1 MAEKISFPEPDEV
14 LTEKPSL
21 KKYLRYLLFFGP
33 GAIIASA
40 TIGQGQLILG
50 PQIGA
55 WAGFNLLWII
65 SLSIGS
71 YILAYVAAR
80 FTLLS
85 GINMVDLFAVKTK
98 KGFLNW
104 VFIIIIVVFLPFFA
118 AAIITTLGKS
128 LEWIFGFGNY
138 LAWGIAF
145 SIIALAMVL
154 AGRYKVV
161 EHTQAFFVA
170 VLAVGAIA
178 SIIAVKPDILQIFP
192 HFFVIDIPEYP
203 AWVPQN
209 VKATPVPLIMLGYMG
224 TLTITIITFVGY
236 SGWLKVKR
244 WGIFKGKEDPEKFSR
259 SVFELFERE
268 GKINYLPDDKNEIK
282 KARLLLKPSLV
293 DLSIAFVVVAVV
305 SSAYMLAGTYLL
317 GPKHVLPSD
326 VNLIKE
332 QAVIFSSIAEWLVP
346 LYKISVFFALFGTI
360 YAGFE
365 AASRMLYETMGA
377 VVPKIRNV
385 QYKKFMVILS
395 AYLLGVGIPLALS
408 GISIILML
416 SITLL
421 FIGVVGVI
429 IYGTGAVYFS
439 QKILPP
445 EYKMGKVGT
454 TIAILSIL
462 FLAFPLLLLL
472 FI

>member
-1 MAEKISFPEPDEV
+1 MADKISFPEPDEV

-21 KKYLRYLLFFGP
+21 RKYLRYLLFFGP

-55 WAGFNLLWII
+55 WAGFGLLWII
-65 SLSIGS
+65 TLSLGS

-85 GINMVDLFAVKTK
+85 GINMVDMFAVKTR

-104 VFIIIIVVFLPFFA
+104 VFIIIIIVFVPLFA

-138 LAWGIAF
+138 LVWGISF
-145 SIIALAMVL
+145 SLLALALVIL
-154 AGRYKVV
+154 GRYRIV

-170 VLAVGAIA
+170 VLAVGAVA
-178 SIIAVKPDILQIFP
+178 SIIAVKPDILQILP
-192 HFFVIDIPEYP
+192 HFFTVGDIPHYP
-203 AWVPQN
+203 GWVPEN
-209 VKATPVPLIMLGYMG
+209 VKSTPESLIMLGYMG
-224 TLTITIITFVGY
+224 TLTITIIMLVGY

-244 WGIFKGKEDPEKFSR
+244 WGIFKNEDDPEAFSR
-259 SVFELFERE
+259 RMFESFEKSGRLD
-268 GKINYLPDDKNEIK
+268 YLPDDDGEIK
-282 KARLLLKPSLV
+282 KARLLLRPSLV
-293 DLSIAFVVVAVV
+293 DLAIAFVVVAVI

-317 GPKHVLPSD
+317 GPEHILPSD
-326 VNLIKE
+326 INLLKE
-332 QAVIFSSIAEWLVP
+332 QAVIFSSIAVWLEP

-377 VVPKIRNV
+377 VVPGIKNADYR
-385 QYKKFMVILS
+385 KFMIYITI
-395 AYLLGVGIPLALS
+395 YLLATGIPLAIS

-429 IYGTGAVYFS
+429 IYGIGAVYFS
-439 QKILPP
+439 QKILPSG
-445 EYKMGKVGT
+445 YKMGRLGT
-454 TIAILSIL
+454 AVAVVAIIMISL
-462 FLAFPLLLLL
+462 PLV
-472 FI
+472 FMFV